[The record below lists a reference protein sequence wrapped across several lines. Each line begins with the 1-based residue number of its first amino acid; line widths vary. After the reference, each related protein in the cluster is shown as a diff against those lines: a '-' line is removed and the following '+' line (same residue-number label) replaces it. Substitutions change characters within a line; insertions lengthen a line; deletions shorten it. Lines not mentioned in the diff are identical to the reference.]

1 MFSLSFKEMWGGLSQ
16 WLRDDLERVE
26 AQVQAAWHAEH
37 DTQGLH
43 TDITAQSI
51 SASGDLDIDG
61 GLTVGGATSLHDQ
74 VTVSV
79 DGDQVVTVY
88 RDSVTT
94 TPIVSL
100 ESGAYGTGASAYGPA
115 LAIGRSTE
123 GSGAAGTL
131 RMTERGGSNYTL
143 WVNSGLLR
151 IGSFAD
157 AAESAAHTG
166 GTVVGDQTSTLASKD
181 ILGAPA
187 PATLLDKVLHTPVYT
202 FTYKDGRYDGEV
214 FTGIVTDRS
223 PWFGKDGG
231 KALNEINAIGYL
243 IGAVQAL
250 HARVVE
256 LESRHGAA

>member
-1 MFSLSFKEMWGGLSQ
+1 MFSLSFKDLWGNVSQ
-16 WLRDDLERVE
+16 WLREDLERVE
-26 AQVQAAWHAEH
+26 AQAQATWHTEH
-37 DTQGLH
+37 DDQGLH
-43 TDITAQSI
+43 TNITAQSV
-51 SASGDLDIDG
+51 STSGDMEVDG
-61 GLTVGGATSLHDQ
+61 TLLVGGTTTLQDQLTVA
-74 VTVSV
+74 V
-79 DGDQVVTVY
+79 DGDQVLTVY
-88 RDSVTT
+88 RDSTTT

-100 ESGAYGTGASAYGPA
+100 ETGEYGTGASGYGPT
-115 LAIGRSTE
+115 IEVGYNSE

-131 RMTERGGSNYTL
+131 RMRERDGSGYTL

-151 IGSFAD
+151 IGAFTD
-157 AAESAAHTG
+157 AAESATHTG

-181 ILGAPA
+181 ILGTPA
-187 PATLLDKVLHTPVYT
+187 PASLLDKVLHTPVYA
-202 FTYKDGRYDGEV
+202 FTYKDGRYNGEV